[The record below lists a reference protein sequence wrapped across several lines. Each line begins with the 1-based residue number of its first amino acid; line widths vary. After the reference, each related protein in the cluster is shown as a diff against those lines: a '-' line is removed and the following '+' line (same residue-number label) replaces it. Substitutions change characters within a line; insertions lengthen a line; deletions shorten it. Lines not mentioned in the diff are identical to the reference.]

1 MDLSNSDKN
10 GIKSEKYLHINFS
23 TVGEISSKGL
33 NCYSRAQFVIKNNL
47 FSSGIT
53 TQSKL

>member
-10 GIKSEKYLHINFS
+10 GIKSEKHLHINFS

-47 FSSGIT
+47 FSSGII